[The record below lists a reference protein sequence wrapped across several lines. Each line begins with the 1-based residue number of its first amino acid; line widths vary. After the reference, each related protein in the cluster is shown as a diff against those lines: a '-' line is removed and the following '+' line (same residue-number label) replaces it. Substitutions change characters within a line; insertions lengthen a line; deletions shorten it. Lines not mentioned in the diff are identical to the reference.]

1 MDISPQVGPT
11 TEISESP
18 AEEEEEE
25 EEEPK
30 GPTMKDIFMEIK
42 NMTEK
47 APKSVLIEVIFKSI
61 NLNQSI

>member
-18 AEEEEEE
+18 AEEEE

-61 NLNQSI
+61 NLNSVNT